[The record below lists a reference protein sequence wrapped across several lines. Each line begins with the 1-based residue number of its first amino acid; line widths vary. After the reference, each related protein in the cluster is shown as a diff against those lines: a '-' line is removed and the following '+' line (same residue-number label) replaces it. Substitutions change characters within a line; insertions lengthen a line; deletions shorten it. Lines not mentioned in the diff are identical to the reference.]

1 MNARRYMFVVL
12 RYSFHVRA
20 VLQEGWVPLVPF
32 TFWT

>member
-1 MNARRYMFVVL
+1 MNARGYMFVVL

-20 VLQEGWVPLVPF
+20 VLQEGGVPF